1 MHLSSEA
8 GEGLHVEG
16 RVATGR
22 GVFVLVCTSDCY
34 SFLNLQLFRM
44 FAQGGAPDTM
54 GTALHAVGA
63 SAELLIWLFTELLTK
78 AVLRGDADL
87 IRLLCSRNE
96 LRPYHLLEETV

>member
-34 SFLNLQLFRM
+34 SFLN
-44 FAQGGAPDTM
+44 FAAVPDVCTGGCARHH
-54 GTALHAVGA
+54 GH
-63 SAELLIWLFTELLTK
+63 SFTCCWRLSR
-78 AVLRGDADL
+78 VVDL
-87 IRLLCSRNE
+87 AF
-96 LRPYHLLEETV
+96 H